1 MLNPL
6 CIVKCFFSSR
16 SKCWHSALLGLIVA
30 LEGESLALSRCFW
43 TLFNFMAFLSR
54 QRWRPA
60 TPLLSTLKE
69 RHLGSLKQET
79 FKDRWNLFL
88 EGSPHCFPLI
98 HFQSITHV
106 EISYIVY
113 ANSNASKYTCVS
125 AWCSTY
131 VCICLAQTYLQA
143 ELCVSTVA
151 VFWCPQCEC
160 SLCSAVL
167 LILYCLVPAIISL
180 KVRG

>member
-1 MLNPL
+1 MLNLL
-6 CIVKCFFSSR
+6 CIVKCFFPSR

-98 HFQSITHV
+98 HFQSITYVFH
-106 EISYIVY
+106 ILHMQTQMHP
-113 ANSNASKYTCVS
+113 NTCVCLHGAALMCAFVS
-125 AWCSTY
+125 HKHICRPNY
-131 VCICLAQTYLQA
+131 VYL
-143 ELCVSTVA
+143 L
-151 VFWCPQCEC
+151 
-160 SLCSAVL
+160 
-167 LILYCLVPAIISL
+167 
-180 KVRG
+180 